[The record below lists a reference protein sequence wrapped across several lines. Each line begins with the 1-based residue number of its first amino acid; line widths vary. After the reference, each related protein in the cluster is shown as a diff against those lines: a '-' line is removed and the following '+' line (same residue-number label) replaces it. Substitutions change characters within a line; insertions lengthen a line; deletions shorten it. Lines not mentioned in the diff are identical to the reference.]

1 MEAVIYTF
9 LNASHQVALKWTWT
23 KKSEDFLSYRG
34 HLEKVILPKQCP
46 KNLPFFKN
54 SNWIPIEK

>member
-1 MEAVIYTF
+1 MEAVIYKF

-23 KKSEDFLSYRG
+23 QKSEDFLSYRG

-46 KNLPFFKN
+46 ENLPFF
-54 SNWIPIEK
+54 